1 MQKTNKPMTGTSVT
15 IGKAH
20 RTAETRKSETMKAN
34 RCKSSTYLDAM
45 LEAVELPASIADL
58 NTGLTNMNRDT
69 LPHGR
74 KVFPKEQMT
83 QRVRQYT
90 TKNCLAEI
98 GNKCIRTCRKLRTRE
113 MEKKKK
119 KKKKSFERGVYED
132 APGKKQWPWRCEALP
147 SSLYPSKPQI
157 AHTLALTL
165 LLRKSPASFAISSL
179 TVVNRTASLLS
190 FTQTVVFSLYLQIV
204 EANYHS
210 SSSCVFTFA
219 PSLLTLKEHL
229 SPSSL
234 GVQ

>member
-1 MQKTNKPMTGTSVT
+1 
-15 IGKAH
+15 
-20 RTAETRKSETMKAN
+20 
-34 RCKSSTYLDAM
+34 
-45 LEAVELPASIADL
+45 
-58 NTGLTNMNRDT
+58 
-69 LPHGR
+69 
-74 KVFPKEQMT
+74 
-83 QRVRQYT
+83 
-90 TKNCLAEI
+90 
-98 GNKCIRTCRKLRTRE
+98 
-113 MEKKKK
+113 MEKKKKKK

-219 PSLLTLKEHL
+219 PSLLTCKEHL

-234 GVQ
+234 RIQ